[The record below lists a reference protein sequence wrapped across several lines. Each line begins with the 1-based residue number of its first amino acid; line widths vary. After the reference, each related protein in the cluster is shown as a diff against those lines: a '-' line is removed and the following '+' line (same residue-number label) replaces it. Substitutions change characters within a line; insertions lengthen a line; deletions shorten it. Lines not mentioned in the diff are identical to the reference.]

1 MRRGE
6 QISLLEKIVI
16 ILIGGISISLILY
29 NPKRNCEEETLK
41 DYLPLQ
47 QEFMVQKE
55 MEICFLEV
63 YSIWKNNHK
72 KIKLQ

>member
-47 QEFMVQKE
+47 QEIYGTEGNGDLLSGSLFY
-55 MEICFLEV
+55 LE
-63 YSIWKNNHK
+63 K
-72 KIKLQ
+72 